1 MRAITV
7 LISCLRPSLSAEL
20 PFQAMDLAL
29 GFALLD
35 SIVTGFSLVTWVKLF
50 SANQQII
57 ARMIFLPLAQ
67 FSEAY
72 RGSLQEHSGGNITNL
87 DLDN

>member
-1 MRAITV
+1 MRAVTV
-7 LISCLRPSLSAEL
+7 LISCLRPSLSTEL
-20 PFQAMDLAL
+20 LFQAMDLAL

-35 SIVTGFSLVTWVKLF
+35 CVVTGFSLVTWAKLF

-57 ARMIFLPLAQ
+57 ARMIFLLLTQ

-72 RGSLQEHSGGNITNL
+72 RGSLQKHSRGNSTNL